1 MKKKITLLLS
11 ILGTLTL
18 LLSACFKP
26 SVFPEEYQVKNQ
38 EDETISAFGLN
49 IAPSDEMGDRVTE
62 WVSGLTEKE
71 GFHYL
76 ICSDPDSWDVY
87 LFYPRKWA
95 ETQMPKNNDVSVK
108 YTDHILNVYVT
119 EPPTEEPPTERNKKW
134 VLHFMAPTFRAWPSE
149 IRLYWNDR
157 EVPCDSMDISN

>member
-1 MKKKITLLLS
+1 M
-11 ILGTLTL
+11 
-18 LLSACFKP
+18 
-26 SVFPEEYQVKNQ
+26 PE
-38 EDETISAFGLN
+38 
-49 IAPSDEMGDRVTE
+49 
-62 WVSGLTEKE
+62 
-71 GFHYL
+71 
-76 ICSDPDSWDVY
+76 
-87 LFYPRKWA
+87 
-95 ETQMPKNNDVSVK
+95 NNDVSVK